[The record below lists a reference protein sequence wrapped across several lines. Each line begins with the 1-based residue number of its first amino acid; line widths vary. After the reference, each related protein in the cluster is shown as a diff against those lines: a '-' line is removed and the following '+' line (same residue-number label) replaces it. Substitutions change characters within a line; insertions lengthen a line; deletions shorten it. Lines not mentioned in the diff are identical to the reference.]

1 MIDKKLSDILHHE
14 QERQAYEIEMI
25 ASENYVSNDVL
36 EAYSNVFT
44 NKYSE
49 GNPGARYYGGNQFV
63 DDLERLTQHRAL
75 RMFGLLQAADEDNI
89 ISDLDGATR

>member
-1 MIDKKLSDILHHE
+1 MIDNKLADILKHE
-14 QERQAYEIEMI
+14 QDRQAYEIEMI

-36 EAYSNVFT
+36 QAYANIFT

-49 GNPGARYYGGNQFV
+49 GSPGARYYGGNQYV

-75 RMFGLLQAADEDNI
+75 RMF
-89 ISDLDGATR
+89 